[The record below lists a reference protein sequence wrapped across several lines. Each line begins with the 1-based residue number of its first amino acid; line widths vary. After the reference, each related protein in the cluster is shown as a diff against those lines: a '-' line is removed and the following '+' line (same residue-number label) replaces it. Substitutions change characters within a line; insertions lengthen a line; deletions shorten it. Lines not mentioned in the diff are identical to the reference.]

1 MWFLILVLAVIVG
14 LLAVGI
20 RSDLRRR
27 RRAQLL
33 GDTDGGARRGVD
45 PRPDKVDL
53 DVRSY
58 VKLRETRDAPRNG
71 GTF

>member
-1 MWFLILVLAVIVG
+1 MWFLILVVAVIVG
-14 LLAVGI
+14 LVTVGI

-27 RRAQLL
+27 RRGRLL
-33 GDTDGGARRGVD
+33 GDADGGARRGVD
-45 PRPDKVDL
+45 SRPDKVDL

-71 GTF
+71 GMF